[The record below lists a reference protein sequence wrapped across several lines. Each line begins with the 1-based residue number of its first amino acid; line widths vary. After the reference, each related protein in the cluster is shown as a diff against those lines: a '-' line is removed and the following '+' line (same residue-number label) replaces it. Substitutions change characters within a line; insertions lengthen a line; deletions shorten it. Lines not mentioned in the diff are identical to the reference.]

1 MHNFSKTHS
10 KLGFQPLSIRKS
22 CVLRIV
28 SQFLYSRNKGVI
40 LSEILDISGG
50 DVQKIALLV
59 FIFTSGGMKR
69 YNLNMGLGARIKEL
83 RIMNALTQA
92 ELAEKVGVN
101 TSAVS
106 LWENDVNE
114 PKASYLARL
123 ALVFSV
129 SADYLLGI
137 EDEAGSRLM

>member
-1 MHNFSKTHS
+1 M
-10 KLGFQPLSIRKS
+10 
-22 CVLRIV
+22 RIV
-28 SQFLYSRNKGVI
+28 SQVLYSRNKGVI
-40 LSEILDISGG
+40 SSEILDISGG
-50 DVQKIALLV
+50 DVQKIALV
-59 FIFTSGGMKR
+59 VFTSGGMKR